1 MAERPRVRL
10 PKEAR
15 KGEVIV
21 IKTLIQHDME
31 TGLRKDPAGNTI
43 PRRIINKFT
52 CDFNGKPVFSA
63 DLEPAVAANP
73 YLQFNARVRRKRDL
87 PLQLVR
93 RRRQRHHGGRE
104 DCRDMTRVALMPIVR
119 RLPGRG
125 DMQAVLTLALGMA
138 VALPLMS
145 APAVAQ
151 PKGPAP
157 MATGDAAGAAVGA
170 LRRLADARHR
180 AVQHPCG
187 DAGVAARPEGAA
199 QARAPGHRRCVQ
211 RREARRRP
219 HARRLVPACHVM
231 GRAGD
236 ADLPGNVGPDLSEIG
251 NGGRD
256 DEWLW
261 NYVYD
266 ARAYNPAT
274 VMPPWGTH
282 RLFDDKE
289 IGDIVAFLKTL
300 KSPARFKT
308 EVDDPAKRHAPVET
322 RDNLDPTT
330 NPAMWAVD
338 KGEELYKRREAS
350 GFSCATCHGDAG
362 PHFKSW
368 AAAMPKWE
376 PRFDKVIGIEE
387 FVFRHAKATTGATWL
402 MQSDENVAMAVYLR
416 NVANGQEMT
425 VDVASPGAKEAFERG
440 RALAEVNRRAE
451 FFLPRL
457 PRSRARRPQMD
468 PRAVARRAE
477 GTARPLPDLAHKP
490 QPDLGH
496 PQTLQWCGVA
506 IWANE
511 LPPDAKQ
518 YGDLELYLAS
528 VNAGQ
533 KLNVPGIRH

>member
-1 MAERPRVRL
+1 MMKPGLIAILGGLTAVAFFAVPAATQTKVPPLALEGSAAPAPWKRYGSWTTRDSSQFNTLANPQASPPA
-10 PKEAR
+10 PKEPR
-15 KGEVIV
+15 KLDG
-21 IKTLIQHDME
+21 
-31 TGLRKDPAGNTI
+31 
-43 PRRIINKFT
+43 
-52 CDFNGKPVFSA
+52 PV
-63 DLEPAVAANP
+63 
-73 YLQFNARVRRKRDL
+73 
-87 PLQLVR
+87 
-93 RRRQRHHGGRE
+93 
-104 DCRDMTRVALMPIVR
+104 
-119 RLPGRG
+119 
-125 DMQAVLTLALGMA
+125 
-138 VALPLMS
+138 
-145 APAVAQ
+145 
-151 PKGPAP
+151 
-157 MATGDAAGAAVGA
+157 TGDAANGAKLV
-170 LRRLADARHR
+170 ADRTR
-180 AVQHPCG
+180 GGSC
-187 DAGVAARPEGAA
+187 
-199 QARAPGHRRCVQ
+199 
-211 RREARRRP
+211 
-219 HARRLVPACHVM
+219 LACHVM

-251 NGGRD
+251 NAGRD

-289 IGDIVAFLKTL
+289 IADIVAFLKTL
-300 KSPARFKT
+300 KSPARFKS

-362 PHFKSW
+362 PRFKTW

-402 MQSDENVAMAVYLR
+402 MQSDENVAMAVYLH
-416 NVANGQEMT
+416 NLANGQEMK
-425 VDVASPGAKEAFERG
+425 VDIASPGAKEAYERG
-440 RALAEVNRRAE
+440 RALAEIKIGTLNFSCRDCHD
-451 FFLPRL
+451 P
-457 PRSRARRPQMD
+457 ARGGLKWIRGQW
-468 PRAVARRAE
+468 
-477 GTARPLPDLAHKP
+477 
-490 QPDLGH
+490 LGEQKGQLDH
-496 PQTLQWCGVA
+496 FPTWRTSLNDIWDIRKRFQWFGVP

-511 LPPDAKQ
+511 LPPDSKE

>member
-1 MAERPRVRL
+1 
-10 PKEAR
+10 
-15 KGEVIV
+15 
-21 IKTLIQHDME
+21 
-31 TGLRKDPAGNTI
+31 
-43 PRRIINKFT
+43 
-52 CDFNGKPVFSA
+52 
-63 DLEPAVAANP
+63 
-73 YLQFNARVRRKRDL
+73 
-87 PLQLVR
+87 
-93 RRRQRHHGGRE
+93 
-104 DCRDMTRVALMPIVR
+104 MPIGR

-125 DMQAVLTLALGMA
+125 DMKAVLTLALGMA
-138 VALPLMS
+138 IALPLMS

-157 MATGDAAGAAVGA
+157 MAAGDAAARPWVRYGGWPTRDTAQFNTLAATQVSPPAPKEPRKLHGPVTGDASNGEKLV
-170 LRRLADARHR
+170 ADRTR
-180 AVQHPCG
+180 GGSC
-187 DAGVAARPEGAA
+187 
-199 QARAPGHRRCVQ
+199 
-211 RREARRRP
+211 
-219 HARRLVPACHVM
+219 LACHVM

-338 KGEELYKRREAS
+338 KGEELYKKREAS

-362 PHFKSW
+362 SRFKTW

-440 RALAEVNRRAE
+440 RALAEVKIGALNFSCRDCHDPARGGLKWIRGQWLAE
-451 FFLPRL
+451 QKGQLDHFPTWRTSLNQIWDIRKRF
-457 PRSRARRPQMD
+457 
-468 PRAVARRAE
+468 
-477 GTARPLPDLAHKP
+477 
-490 QPDLGH
+490 
-496 PQTLQWCGVA
+496 QWCGVA